1 MDSANTCGVKIYSFN
16 CKSVTRSVDSVKSLC
31 RTADFVCLQ
40 ETWLMPHDI
49 PFLGTIDSDFAFT
62 GKSAVDTS
70 KGLLRGRP
78 YGGVAI
84 LWRKSVFRNVTVVDC
99 NSDRISAIK
108 VQTMSRYFLMFSVY
122 MPTDDMGSIDN
133 LAEFLQCLGEIR
145 AVIDESGI
153 ECVFILGDFNANYNK
168 RFGKEL
174 VNFCIEQNV
183 RCFDWEYLGVDSDT
197 YTYQSD
203 IDGSRSW
210 LDHCLVSEAARS
222 STDNICVRYG
232 VYWSDHF
239 PLELCCNLCVLSP
252 KTTLQMSEKNKIMWK
267 NRDASQIKLFSKYCF
282 DHLRNIDF
290 PSDFSNCSDY
300 LCNNKDH
307 RCILDQMYASIVDIL
322 QKAASLSN
330 NYNNVKKKCNKKPY
344 MVGWN

>member
-1 MDSANTCGVKIYSFN
+1 
-16 CKSVTRSVDSVKSLC
+16 
-31 RTADFVCLQ
+31 
-40 ETWLMPHDI
+40 
-49 PFLGTIDSDFAFT
+49 
-62 GKSAVDTS
+62 
-70 KGLLRGRP
+70 
-78 YGGVAI
+78 
-84 LWRKSVFRNVTVVDC
+84 
-99 NSDRISAIK
+99 
-108 VQTMSRYFLMFSVY
+108 MSRYFLMFSVY

-145 AVIDESGI
+145 AVIEESGI

-197 YTYQSD
+197 CTYQSD

-252 KTTLQMSEKNKIMWK
+252 KTTLQISDKNKIMWK

-344 MVGWN
+344 MVGWNKYVSSYHREARLRYLE